1 MQQHDIAVVV
11 GDKVRARRQAAGWS
25 RKRLAETAAV
35 SERYLAA
42 LETGQANASVGI
54 LARLADA
61 LAADVAS
68 FLPAPADRV
77 TVAPPASPA
86 DARSPLG
93 ELIASLSNAEQTG
106 LAPVVAKW
114 IEHRRR
120 NLRGIALLGLRGAGK
135 STLGGLLAERQGL
148 PFVSITREIEA
159 RAGLSLAD
167 LFNLGGPE
175 GYRALENEVIAELVR
190 RNDRIVLETAGG
202 IAGNAEALGA
212 ILGAYKTVWIKAS
225 PEAHLARVAEQG
237 DVRPMRGNPR
247 ALEHLKA
254 LLAAREPE
262 YARADCVLD
271 TTDRSIDDSLAGL
284 EAIAA

>member
-1 MQQHDIAVVV
+1 M
-11 GDKVRARRQAAGWS
+11 
-25 RKRLAETAAV
+25 
-35 SERYLAA
+35 
-42 LETGQANASVGI
+42 
-54 LARLADA
+54 
-61 LAADVAS
+61 
-68 FLPAPADRV
+68 
-77 TVAPPASPA
+77 
-86 DARSPLG
+86 
-93 ELIASLSNAEQTG
+93 
-106 LAPVVAKW
+106 
-114 IEHRRR
+114 
-120 NLRGIALLGLRGAGK
+120 
-135 STLGGLLAERQGL
+135 
-148 PFVSITREIEA
+148 SITREIEA

-175 GYRALENEVIAELVR
+175 GYRALENEVIAELVG